1 MSKLLYVSAQPDVSY
16 FHWQVEVYVNNF
28 VRKGIPL
35 ENIHVLFGIPDNK
48 TEPSVWG
55 LKLKERIP
63 NVYFYKDD
71 RTSKH
76 YIPSIKPYLIY
87 QWLKED
93 CNRG

>member
-48 TEPSVWG
+48 TEPSTWG
-55 LKLKERIP
+55 LKLKK
-63 NVYFYKDD
+63 NTKCSF
-71 RTSKH
+71 
-76 YIPSIKPYLIY
+76 L
-87 QWLKED
+87 
-93 CNRG
+93 

>member
-48 TEPSVWG
+48 TEPSTWG
-55 LKLKERIP
+55 LKLKEKYQMFI
-63 NVYFYKDD
+63 F
-71 RTSKH
+71 
-76 YIPSIKPYLIY
+76 IKMTEPQNIIY
-87 QWLKED
+87 QVS
-93 CNRG
+93 NHI